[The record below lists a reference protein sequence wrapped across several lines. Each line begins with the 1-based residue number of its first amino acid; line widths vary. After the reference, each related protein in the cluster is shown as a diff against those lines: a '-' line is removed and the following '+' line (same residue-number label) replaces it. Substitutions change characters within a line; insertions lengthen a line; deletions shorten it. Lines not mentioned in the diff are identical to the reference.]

1 MAKLIIHTL
10 EEVKEICIGA
20 PETAERE
27 RYEKELEEAIAEGRE
42 ILRKEAL
49 KPLEDR
55 YERWK
60 ASNDKKRGE
69 HRFINE
75 SLEPWFKKG
84 KEERY
89 IEDVIKHA
97 LELSKKEGTLP
108 FVEGAKFL
116 YELIIFDNVP
126 EAKKWLQMYNN
137 NFIFTQ

>member
-1 MAKLIIHTL
+1 MPKIIIIHTL

-20 PETAERE
+20 PETPERQF
-27 RYEKELEEAIAEGRE
+27 YEEELEKAIAEGRE

-60 ASNDKKRGE
+60 SSNDKKRGE

-84 KEERY
+84 KGEHS
-89 IEDVIKHA
+89 IEDVVNHA
-97 LELSKKEGTLP
+97 LALSKKEGTLP

-116 YELIIFDNVP
+116 YNLLLFNNVP

-137 NFIFTQ
+137 NFIL